1 MTRMLS
7 TSTTK
12 RTSIAASMVAAS
24 MLFGACSNE
33 SSVTGSLSINGSSVM
48 NPMAKRAVASFHST
62 NAKANVTLAEGGT
75 TVGIQEMCERRV
87 EIALASRSMTPLEEQ
102 LCSESNV
109 AVAEFVVAMDG
120 ISLYVHP
127 SNPLDCIS
135 MEELSK
141 VWRDQSIQTWSQ
153 LNPKLSKKNIVF
165 FGADELSGTYAIFT
179 QRVNG
184 KVGRLRPDV
193 DKNVNMA
200 IAVDRVAANPNAFG
214 FSTSGV
220 ADPTKVKTLMVS
232 TDKSP
237 CVAPDTAHVRSREY
251 PLSRDLFLYARKGV
265 LNRPEV
271 ASFLDNY
278 LNNAESFAKA
288 GNLVPVSPAQ
298 KNLAIQNLASLKR
311 SFNA

>member
-1 MTRMLS
+1 MPRLSS

-12 RTSIAASMVAAS
+12 YVSIAATVLAAS
-24 MLFGACSNE
+24 VGLSACSNAA
-33 SSVTGSLSINGSSVM
+33 SVTGTVSVNGSSVL
-48 NPMAKRAVASFHST
+48 NPMTKRAIASFHSA
-62 NAKANVTLAEGGT
+62 NSKATVKLGEEGT
-75 TVGIQEMCERRV
+75 TVGIQEMCQRQID
-87 EIALASRSMTPLEEQ
+87 IAIASRAMTSLEEE
-102 LCSESNV
+102 LCAESNV
-109 AVAEFVVAMDG
+109 TVAEFVVAMDG

-153 LNPKLSKKNIVF
+153 LNPNLSKKNITF

-184 KVGRLRPDV
+184 KVGHIRSDV

-200 IAVDRVAANPNAFG
+200 IAVDKVAADPNAFG

-220 ADPTKVKTLMVS
+220 ADPSKVKTLMVS
-232 TDKSP
+232 TDQAP
-237 CVAPDTAHVRSREY
+237 CVAPDAAHIRSREY
-251 PLSRDLFLYARKGV
+251 PLSRDLYLFARKGV

-271 ASFLDNY
+271 VTFVDNY

-288 GNLVPVSPAQ
+288 GNLVPVSSTQ